1 MATSKPNNI
10 DETQM
15 AQVMKDLGISSEVLT
30 KEIMDVMINRVKQ
43 SAIETSWTVGE
54 VSIDI

>member
-15 AQVMKDLGISSEVLT
+15 AQVMKDLGILSEGLT
-30 KEIMDVMINRVKQ
+30 KAFMDVMRNRVKQ
-43 SAIETSWTVGE
+43 SAIEPSWTVGE